1 MAEDADLLDQAG
13 GQVSAFLLL
22 VQVEALG
29 QASAVEAVEVDVVAG
44 WAQRAAEDVADALAA
59 RGGQA
64 AHAAQVSGD
73 AVVDLLGGE
82 PGQLR
87 VVQQAF
93 GHGADLHLDEPA
105 VDDVVAGDVEEV
117 RVAGAAAVAVAQ
129 GGVQHL
135 VGQDEAPF
143 LVVVAAQGVDV
154 DLPASAL
161 TAATEMPWAR
171 ASSASATRVMPDA
184 MPPRRG

>member
-13 GQVSAFLLL
+13 GQEAAFLLL
-22 VQVEALG
+22 VQIEALG
-29 QASAVEAVEVDVVAG
+29 ESPAVEAVEVDVVAG
-44 WAQRAAEDVADALAA
+44 RAERTAEDVADALAA

-64 AHAAQVSGD
+64 ADAAQVAGD
-73 AVVDLLGGE
+73 AVVDLLGGQ

-87 VVQQAF
+87 VVQQTL

-105 VDDVVAGDVEEV
+105 VDDVVAGHVEEV

-135 VGQDEAPF
+135 VGEDEPPL
-143 LVVVAAQGVDV
+143 LVVVPAQRVDV

-171 ASSASATRVMPDA
+171 ASSASATRVMPEA
-184 MPPRRG
+184 MPPSSG